1 MILEALREQAKTD
14 RICAVD
20 EEGIRLSFSELHDRS
35 DALATYFLETLSPKA
50 PVLLI
55 GDKEN
60 DMLTCLF
67 ACMKSGR
74 AYVPLTVSLPERRAG
89 FISRDSEAELIIA
102 FNTDLLSSSPLKR
115 LSGKDIGIIIE
126 KRLGSRV
133 HENHWIGYDDMLA
146 LLYTSGS
153 TGTPKGVI
161 NCLGDLE
168 NLFSAPD
175 SYYIGGPGM
184 RVMNNFSYMFSAHM
198 QHVYRTMTIMGSQMY
213 AVPGKIQ
220 KDPGRLID
228 YYLKI
233 RPDYLGVI
241 ATTCAMLLADS
252 RFSHN
257 EMPEL
262 KGMALAGEVCS
273 RKLVADLFARFPDIT
288 VCIQYA
294 STELTTVAVGSCIT
308 KEEFDAIST
317 DVIPLGRPVPG
328 IEAHLWDENGQ
339 EVRDGEKGELIIV
352 SHRLCNGYWKQPKET
367 ASAFFH
373 LPDGR
378 RGFHTRDL
386 MMRKDGLLYY
396 SGRLDNRIKIG
407 GNRVELEEVETAVS
421 TLEMVH
427 QCVVRP
433 VTAEDGRICSLV
445 AYITMKNDCNDHLN
459 TVITIKKA
467 LKEYLPQYMIPQKI
481 IILPEFKT
489 NTSGKIDRGEIRMFH
504 EEQME
509 KYYERIRVEASE
521 DLVKK

>member
-20 EEGIRLSFSELHDRS
+20 EDGISMSFSELHARS
-35 DALATYFLETLSPKA
+35 DALAAYFLENLSLHA

-74 AYVPLTVSLPERRAG
+74 AYVPLTISLPEKRAD
-89 FISRDSEAELIIA
+89 FILRDSEAELILA
-102 FNTDLLSSSPLKR
+102 FHTDLLLNSPVKR
-115 LSGKDIGIIIE
+115 LSEKDIEMIIE
-126 KRLGSRV
+126 ERLGSIV
-133 HENHWIGYDDMLA
+133 HETHWLGYDDMLA

-168 NLFSAPD
+168 HLLTAPD

-213 AVPGKIQ
+213 AVPLAIQ
-220 KDPGRLID
+220 KDPGRLVD
-228 YYLKI
+228 HYLKI
-233 RPDYLGVI
+233 RPDYLGII
-241 ATTCAMLLADS
+241 ATTCAMLLKDS
-252 RFSHN
+252 RFSQV

-262 KGMALAGEVCS
+262 KGLALAGEVCS
-273 RKLVADLFARFPDIT
+273 RKLIADLFERFPDIF

-294 STELTTVAVGSCIT
+294 STELTTVAVGNCMT
-308 KEEFDAIST
+308 KEDFIGIVT
-317 DVIPLGRPVPG
+317 DSIPVGRPVPS
-328 IEAHLWDENGQ
+328 IEAHLWDEKRQ
-339 EVRDGEKGELIIV
+339 EVKDGEKGELVIL
-352 SHRLCNGYWKQPKET
+352 SRRLCDGYWKQPTQT
-367 ASAFFH
+367 ADAFFH

-386 MMRKDGLLYY
+386 MVKKDGLLYY
-396 SGRLDNRIKIG
+396 TGRLDNRIKIG

-421 TLEMVH
+421 SLEMVH

-433 VTAEDGRICSLV
+433 VMTEEERVSSLV
-445 AYITMKNDCNDHLN
+445 AYVTLMGETCDHVE
-459 TVITIKKA
+459 TVIAIKKA
-467 LKEYLPQYMIPQKI
+467 LKEFLPQYMIPQKI
-481 IILPEFKT
+481 MILPEFKT
-489 NTSGKIDRGEIRMFH
+489 TTSGKIDRAAIRLFH

-509 KYYERIRVEASE
+509 KIHHRRGREKTEAE
-521 DLVKK
+521 I

>member
-1 MILEALREQAKTD
+1 MILEALREQAETD

-20 EEGIRLSFSELHDRS
+20 EEGVKLSFSELHARS
-35 DALATYFLETLSPKA
+35 DALATFFLETLSPKA
-50 PVLLI
+50 PVLLV

-74 AYVPLTVSLPERRAG
+74 AYVPLTTSVPEKRAD
-89 FISRDSEAELIIA
+89 FIARDSDAELIIA
-102 FNTDLLSSSPLKR
+102 FHTELLSSSPLKR
-115 LSGKDIGIIIE
+115 LREKDIEGIIE
-126 KRLGSRV
+126 NRLGKRV
-133 HENHWIGYDDMLA
+133 NESHWLKYDDMLA

-168 NLFSAPD
+168 NLLAAPD
-175 SYYIGGPGM
+175 IYYIGGPKM

-198 QHVYRTMTIMGSQMY
+198 QHVYRTMTIMGSQMH
-213 AVPGKIQ
+213 AVPGDIQ
-220 KDPGRLID
+220 KDPGRLVD
-228 YYLKI
+228 YYLKV

-241 ATTCAMLLADS
+241 ATTCAMLLTDS
-252 RFSHN
+252 RFCQE

-262 KGMALAGEVCS
+262 KGVALAGEVCS
-273 RKLVADLFARFPDIT
+273 RKLIGDLFERFPDIS

-294 STELTTVAVGSCIT
+294 STELTTVAVGNCIT
-308 KEEFDAIST
+308 KEEFGTIKT
-317 DVIPLGRPVPG
+317 EIIPVGRPVPG
-328 IEAHLWDENGQ
+328 IEACLWDENGH
-339 EVRDGEKGELIIV
+339 EVRDGEKGELVIL
-352 SHRLCNGYWKQPKET
+352 SRRLCDGYWKNAKDT
-367 ASAFFH
+367 AQAFFH

-386 MMRKDGLLYY
+386 MIRRDGLLYY

-421 TLEMVH
+421 SLDIVH

-433 VTAEDGRICSLV
+433 VTSGDGRVNALI
-445 AYITMKNDCNDHLN
+445 AYVTMKEETTDHLDA
-459 TVITIKKA
+459 VIRIKKA
-467 LKEYLPQYMIPQKI
+467 LREYLPLYMIPQKI
-481 IILPEFKT
+481 MILPEFKT
-489 NTSGKIDRGEIRMFH
+489 NTSGKIDRAAIRMFH

-509 KYYERIRVEASE
+509 KLYKRMSE
-521 DLVKK
+521 STADLAK